1 MTQAMQVATGRFYAV
16 KHVRLSDLDENDL
29 GAIELEIA
37 LLRKLQHPSLLQYVD
52 VARTDTHLHIVTELE
67 ESSLDKVL
75 KRFGP
80 VAESVAVTYTK
91 QILDGLAYLHGQ
103 GVLHRDVKAANT
115 LITKDGHVKIAD
127 FGIAMQLGVAAPPFL
142 ASLQLRTLPAA
153 PVLRFVPQTSEM
165 LRH

>member
-1 MTQAMQVATGRFYAV
+1 MTSVDSARGAAHRLHRTGARLAGRAIYSDTGDAGGNRRFYAV

-80 VAESVAVTYTK
+80 VA
-91 QILDGLAYLHGQ
+91 
-103 GVLHRDVKAANT
+103 
-115 LITKDGHVKIAD
+115 
-127 FGIAMQLGVAAPPFL
+127 
-142 ASLQLRTLPAA
+142 
-153 PVLRFVPQTSEM
+153 
-165 LRH
+165 